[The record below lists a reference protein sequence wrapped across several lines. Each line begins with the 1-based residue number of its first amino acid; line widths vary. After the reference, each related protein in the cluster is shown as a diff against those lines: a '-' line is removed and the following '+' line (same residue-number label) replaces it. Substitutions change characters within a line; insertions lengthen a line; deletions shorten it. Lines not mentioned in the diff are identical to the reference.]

1 MFFVYQ
7 VFHMDEGISHH
18 QNQCSC
24 LGRGGPVEQCLLSL
38 WQTSGM
44 VKLSAQIMQLMM
56 SELRCHYKK
65 QTMPLSD
72 GPLPMNSHIEQPT
85 SLCRDSLPKCPCF
98 LNDRVTDQGTGR
110 HQFLLPCR
118 HESYT
123 VFTFMRSGLA
133 CLLSKLSMK
142 GTTCHVMFMC

>member
-72 GPLPMNSHIEQPT
+72 GPVPMNSHIDSQPACAGT
-85 SLCRDSLPKCPCF
+85 PF
-98 LNDRVTDQGTGR
+98 LNAHAFSMIRSVIKEPEGINSVCSVTMRVTHCFYIYGEE
-110 HQFLLPCR
+110 FWSVC
-118 HESYT
+118 
-123 VFTFMRSGLA
+123 
-133 CLLSKLSMK
+133 
-142 GTTCHVMFMC
+142 